1 LKPIH
6 YISNSCSNDYRFGF
20 NGQEKTDEI
29 IGASN
34 HLDFKYRG
42 YDPRT
47 GRFWSVDPLFKDYP
61 WNSTYCFA
69 ENDVIRAKDLEGA
82 EKYIV
87 TTMVHPNGIKITTST
102 EQSVAGIL
110 GEGTLYRLIDVPKGA
125 LSASYTENGV
135 SSAIPFNY
143 AFPEFNAKQS
153 DGGDIRQGYTSTE
166 KFVNGAK
173 KFLKALGEDG
183 SGPGDPSYGGC
194 DITKKDIR
202 SLANGLESAGRVVNL
217 IGTGVSFVAP
227 PIGAEIITAGG
238 GINTVGTAINVALD
252 YNEGN
257 YKNMSISIGAE
268 IVGRYTGNVISK
280 DAKGL
285 IQNLSKGASS
295 EGLEQIK
302 DNFYEQKK

>member
-1 LKPIH
+1 M
-6 YISNSCSNDYRFGF
+6 SNSCSIECRFGF
-20 NGQEKTDEI
+20 NGQEKTDEVS
-29 IGASN
+29 GAGN

-69 ENDVIRAKDLEGA
+69 ENDVIRSKDLEGA
-82 EKYIV
+82 EKLIV
-87 TTMVHPNGIKITTST
+87 TTMVHPNGVKITTST

-125 LSASYTENGV
+125 LGASYTENGV
-135 SSAIPFNY
+135 SSSIPFNY

-153 DGGDIRQGYTSTE
+153 DGGDIRQGYTRTE
-166 KFVNGAK
+166 KFANGAK

-183 SGPGDPSYGGC
+183 SGPGDPSFGGC
-194 DITKKDIR
+194 DITKKDLR
-202 SLANGLESAGRVVNL
+202 SLANGLESTGRVVNL
-217 IGTGVSFVAP
+217 IGTGDSFVAP
-227 PIGAEIITAGG
+227 PLGAEIITAGET
-238 GINTVGTAINVALD
+238 INAAGTITNVGLD
-252 YNEGN
+252 LYEGN
-257 YKNMSISIGAE
+257 TKDAAISIGAE
-268 IVGRYTGNVISK
+268 LVGRYTGTVINK

-285 IQNLSKGASS
+285 IKNVTRGASNES
-295 EGLEQIK
+295 MEQVK